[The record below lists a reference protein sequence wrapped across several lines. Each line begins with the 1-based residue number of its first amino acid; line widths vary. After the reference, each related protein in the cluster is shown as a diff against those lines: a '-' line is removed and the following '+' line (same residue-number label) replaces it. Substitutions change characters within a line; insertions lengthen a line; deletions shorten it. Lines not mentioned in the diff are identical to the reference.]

1 MKKAQLNYRD
11 GKARVELISKKG
23 EAMGRCATFNRKYIC
38 CSVQVLKSIHNCP
51 FECSYCFLQNY
62 LNDGTT
68 KVVSD
73 VEGLMEEVQ
82 ERTEREPWRL
92 FRIGTWELGDSL
104 AIEGETGQAAQL
116 VERFA
121 RLDNAVLEL
130 KTKSAS
136 VVTILGLH
144 HRGRTVVS
152 WSLNTEYIIETE
164 EHGTSSLEERIE
176 AMHKI
181 AKAGYIIGLHFD
193 PMILYPGWEE
203 GYKRLVKQVFK
214 AVNPDRVAWISIG
227 SLRFNPEMKKKI
239 ENNYPENRLTC
250 AEMVLGDDLKM
261 RYVKP
266 LRMNMYTYL
275 YSLLTEY
282 VNAENL
288 LYLCMERWDVWERVF
303 GHHPDSVGHLDYLFA
318 RSLYERYGLGSESP
332 QRELYEDTNMKRM
345 NDYE

>member
-11 GKARVELISKKG
+11 GKARIELIPKKG

-62 LNDGTT
+62 LNDGIT

-73 VEGLMEEVQ
+73 GEGLMEEVQ
-82 ERTEREPWRL
+82 ERAEREPWRL

-104 AIEGETGQAAQL
+104 ALEGETGQAADL

-130 KTKSAS
+130 KTKSSS
-136 VVTILGLH
+136 VDTLPGLN

-152 WSLNTEYIIETE
+152 WSLNTEHIIETE

-193 PMILYPGWEE
+193 PMIHYPGWEE
-203 GYKRLVKQVFK
+203 GYKKLVKQVFNS
-214 AVNPDRVAWISIG
+214 VNPDRVAWISMG

-239 ENNYPENRLTC
+239 ENNYPESRLTC

-266 LRMNMYTYL
+266 QRMNMYTTCAW
-275 YSLLTEY
+275 SGG
-282 VNAENL
+282 
-288 LYLCMERWDVWERVF
+288 MSGR
-303 GHHPDSVGHLDYLFA
+303 
-318 RSLYERYGLGSESP
+318 GSSAII
-332 QRELYEDTNMKRM
+332 RTLSNI
-345 NDYE
+345 